1 MTSLFSSDLAI
12 AALAALRQR
21 DEPLALAEIARA
33 VDSPLSAAQ
42 KALRLLR
49 DSEVVVADAETR
61 PRYTV
66 SRASV
71 AAVEHLVLAAL
82 GLGQHRVLDAALRA
96 SAAVEFAARDPDG
109 LLVVTRFDA
118 EIEDEARLEQLLASA
133 GVRARVLHHD
143 DVRDEVEA
151 DDGLRARARAASVIV
166 GSIDRSFPDPAHR
179 GSLSS
184 PFLGR
189 LHPDLERPAAAA
201 IARVARD
208 FGLEELRVFGSAVHD
223 DFRLD
228 SDVDVL
234 VRRRRGSRRTI
245 ATDMRL
251 RRALEDI
258 FDRDVD
264 VVDAAA
270 VLPNVA
276 ARAERE
282 GVTLYG

>member
-1 MTSLFSSDLAI
+1 MASLFSSDLAI
-12 AALAALRQR
+12 GALAALRQR
-21 DEPLALAEIARA
+21 GEPLALAEIARA

-42 KALRLLR
+42 KALRLLC

-66 SRASV
+66 SGASV

-82 GLGQHRVLDAALRA
+82 GLGQHRALDAALRA

-133 GVRARVLHHD
+133 GVCARVLHHD
-143 DVRDEVEA
+143 DVRDEAEA

-166 GSIDRSFPDPAHR
+166 GSIDRSFPDPARR

-189 LHPDLERPAAAA
+189 LHPDLGRPAAAA
-201 IARVARD
+201 IVRVARD
-208 FGLEELRVFGSAVHD
+208 FGLEELRVFGSTVHD
-223 DFRLD
+223 DFRPD
-228 SDVDVL
+228 SDIDVL

-245 ATDMRL
+245 GSDMRL

>member
-1 MTSLFSSDLAI
+1 MASLFSSDLAI

-21 DEPLALAEIARA
+21 GEPLALAEIARA
-33 VDSPLSAAQ
+33 IDSPLSAAQ
-42 KALRLLR
+42 KALQLLR
-49 DSEVVVADAETR
+49 DSQVVVADAETR
-61 PRYTV
+61 PRYAV
-66 SRASV
+66 SGASV
-71 AAVEHLVLAAL
+71 AAAEQLVLAAL
-82 GLGQHRVLDAALRA
+82 SLGQDRVVDAALRA

-118 EIEDEARLEQLLASA
+118 DIEDEARLEQLLSSA

-143 DVRDEVEA
+143 DARDEVAA

-166 GSIDRSFPDPAHR
+166 GRFDRSFPDPAHR

-184 PFLGR
+184 PFLGH
-189 LHPDLERPAAAA
+189 LHPDLGRPSAAA
-201 IARVARD
+201 IERVARD

-223 DFRLD
+223 DFRAD

-245 ATDMRL
+245 GADMRL

-258 FDRDVD
+258 FNRNVD
-264 VVDAAA
+264 LVDAAT

-276 ARAERE
+276 ARAGHE

>member
-21 DEPLALAEIARA
+21 GEPLALAEIARA

-42 KALRLLR
+42 KALRLLC
-49 DSEVVVADAETR
+49 DSGVVVADAETR

-66 SRASV
+66 SGASV

-82 GLGQHRVLDAALRA
+82 GLGQHRALNAALRA

-133 GVRARVLHHD
+133 GVCARVLHHD
-143 DVRDEVEA
+143 DVRDEAEA

-166 GSIDRSFPDPAHR
+166 GSIDRSFPDPARR

-189 LHPDLERPAAAA
+189 LHPDLGRPAAAA
-201 IARVARD
+201 IVRVARD

-223 DFRLD
+223 DFRPD
-228 SDVDVL
+228 SDIDVL

-245 ATDMRL
+245 GTDMRL